1 MNKGRQNT
9 CDKIRGTLRYI
20 FINCH
25 WSKIF
30 HVEAKNSRT
39 KAKNSGKQAKME
51 KKTRREYIFM
61 HNFDP
66 DFFEDDVVTGDES
79 SLGH

>member
-1 MNKGRQNT
+1 
-9 CDKIRGTLRYI
+9 
-20 FINCH
+20 
-25 WSKIF
+25 
-30 HVEAKNSRT
+30 VEAKNSRT